1 MWEIGPDNNQMLSI
15 LIRVLF
21 EEYLES
27 QLRAL
32 TLHDETIQKKV
43 DAIAQYSIRKPRN
56 DKGAY
61 GYLDWM
67 KDPIGDGES
76 KSYYRGYII
85 VPEILL
91 QEGLLRGKAKEV
103 RINEILEE
111 PGGIYSF
118 FRDVPRDG
126 VTVIRTNEILY
137 GPVLLSI
144 EPAEKILGA
153 IDQILNMYIPDLIN
167 PGTRTWTSVG
177 AAALLHHIPELESV
191 LNKNK
196 DTINTKDIH
205 TLPKFYDGN
214 VYCKCQ
220 SSEGDPKTAPLFIF
234 SSDETAAAAFCFQRT
249 IDCQKAF
256 TKNRDFFTVRGDAR
270 SAFVFHKE
278 IVANETIIGYFRTHQ
293 YDDGIKEVVTQESLI
308 SPKQI
313 GLNLKGYQEK
323 YSILFNR

>member
-1 MWEIGPDNNQMLSI
+1 MWEIGPENNQMLSI

-32 TLHDETIQKKV
+32 ILHNETIQKQI
-43 DAIAQYSIRKPRN
+43 DTIAQYSSRIPRK

-91 QEGLLRGKAKEV
+91 QEGLLRGQAKEV

-111 PGGIYSF
+111 PGGLYKF

-144 EPAEKILGA
+144 DPAEKILGA
-153 IDQILNMYIPDLIN
+153 IDHILKMYIPN
-167 PGTRTWTSVG
+167 FTRPGTRTWTSAG
-177 AAALLHHIPELESV
+177 AAVLLHHIPELENV
-191 LNKNK
+191 LYKK
-196 DTINTKDIH
+196 DK
-205 TLPKFYDGN
+205 
-214 VYCKCQ
+214 V
-220 SSEGDPKTAPLFIF
+220 E
-234 SSDETAAAAFCFQRT
+234 
-249 IDCQKAF
+249 
-256 TKNRDFFTVRGDAR
+256 TKNIGSHVNCCHRIFDIRDA
-270 SAFVFHKE
+270 
-278 IVANETIIGYFRTHQ
+278 ANLDFDFIHQ
-293 YDDGIKEVVTQESLI
+293 G
-308 SPKQI
+308 
-313 GLNLKGYQEK
+313 
-323 YSILFNR
+323 